1 MSRIAE
7 GLNYAKKETS
17 EWQKE
22 LFSGGEVDRDQ
33 LLFELLLEVREI
45 AAELVELK
53 EERSQD
59 NSAP

>member
-7 GLNYAKKETS
+7 RLNYAKKETS
-17 EWQKE
+17 EWHEE

-45 AAELVELK
+45 AAELVGLK
-53 EERSQD
+53 EETSQD
-59 NSAP
+59 NSAL

>member
-7 GLNYAKKETS
+7 RLNYAKKETS
-17 EWQKE
+17 EWQRE
-22 LFSGGEVDRDQ
+22 LFGGGEVDRDQ

-59 NSAP
+59 NSAL